1 MNITSN
7 KHPSAN
13 TGDLKFILNYVR
25 LAFRCV
31 LLLMAL
37 GVYVYNLITTGSANL
52 FGDSL
57 HEPVV
62 LTMIWAIFVTEMIL
76 RFFPSRFEN
85 MGCQKQFAVNF
96 RPSGKSAE
104 KNHQAPGV
112 IGVALAWIALN
123 SVIGLLFAFD
133 VMGSDELVIIS
144 LVFSV
149 CDVICILFFCPFQTW
164 FMKNRCCSDCRIYN
178 WDYAM
183 MFTPLVFIPN
193 LYAWSL
199 LGISLLL
206 LVRWEITLRR
216 FPERFAVNTNACLS
230 CAACTE
236 KLCHHKKQ
244 LRHFREKNLS
254 FEKSRRKS
262 K

>member
-149 CDVICILFFCPFQTW
+149 CDVICILFFCPFQEW
-164 FMKNRCCSDCRIYN
+164 FMKNKCCTTCRIYN

-183 MFTPLVFIPN
+183 MFTPLIFISN
-193 LYAWSL
+193 FFARSL
-199 LGISLLL
+199 FLFGLAL
-206 LVRWEITLRR
+206 LVRWELTALLH
-216 FPERFAVNTNACLS
+216 PERFCDTENLS
-230 CAACTE
+230 LRCSECTE
-236 KLCHHKKQ
+236 RLCRHKKR
-244 LRHFREKNLS
+244 LKKNLH
-254 FEKSRRKS
+254 KN
-262 K
+262 